1 MSKQRDQILRECILA
16 NVPADGGSI
25 GKLALR
31 AKFSDSMRR
40 QKLRVT
46 QDDFLRTSEAMIKE
60 GVLVRGRGRGGS
72 VTLCWD
78 MAARNIML
86 GLLPEDGK
94 AISGQALQAKFIEVA
109 GGTFDGVDADC
120 FEEVKNALIADGTL
134 HKPKGRGGAIARAP
148 AGEAPAVAE
157 AAAA

>member
-1 MSKQRDQILRECILA
+1 
-16 NVPADGGSI
+16 
-25 GKLALR
+25 
-31 AKFSDSMRR
+31 DSMRR

-86 GLLPEDGK
+86 TLLPEDGK
-94 AISGQALQAKFIEVA
+94 AVSAQSLQAKFIEAA

-134 HKPKGRGGAIARAP
+134 NKPKGRGGALARQTASAEP
-148 AGEAPAVAE
+148 SLE
-157 AAAA
+157 AAA